1 MQLEF
6 CTQSSRN
13 DGDFSAN
20 TERLVNF
27 YPEPIPEGG
36 RARFVLRS
44 VLGSEEWAQLPGVFI
59 RALGVVFDRDEDGA
73 MIERLFSVIGGDL
86 FEVASNGTLANLG
99 AVGDSVDTTLTG
111 NNGDVLVVCEGKY
124 YLWNGSTLT
133 EPTAGAFS
141 DFGAVEFLGGYTIL
155 TERNGRRFQWSALG
169 DATDLPG
176 LNFASAEGRDDA
188 LLRPVAINGNLWLF
202 KARSTEIWGLTGQAS
217 ENAFARLGGGVR
229 ERGLLGF
236 NLIAKTPDS
245 AFFVGD
251 DGICYITDGAQFAP
265 VSRTPVEAAIEQ
277 ETPTD
282 CLYYE
287 DEGHKFCVVRFRNRP
302 AWVYDLSTG
311 LWHERGDGI
320 DGSWSTT
327 SAVYAYGQWRAG
339 RADGRISA
347 MLRNNQDVDGPLIRV
362 ATSRTLQNM
371 GGRFRVPA
379 IEFMGKVGRSDIGR
393 DASMIVQFS
402 RDGGNTWGNERI
414 RSLGDLGEYDKRMVF
429 RQVGQAR
436 NLAARIRIT
445 DPADLRLWSAANVA
459 VV

>member
-1 MQLEF
+1 MF
-6 CTQSSRN
+6 
-13 DGDFSAN
+13 A
-20 TERLVNF
+20 
-27 YPEPIPEGG
+27 EPIPEGG

-73 MIERLFSVIGGDL
+73 MIERLFASIDGKL
-86 FEVASNGTLANLG
+86 FQVASNGGITNLG
-99 AVGDSVDTTLTG
+99 DIENSQNTTIAG
-111 NNGDVLVVCEGKY
+111 NNNDVSVVCGGKY
-124 YLWNGSTLT
+124 YVWNGTTLT

-155 TERNGRRFQWSALG
+155 TERNGRRFQWSALA

-202 KARSTEIWGLTGQAS
+202 KARSTEIWSLTGQAS

-282 CLYYE
+282 CFYYE

-311 LWHERGDGI
+311 LWHERATGTGA
-320 DGSWSTT
+320 WLAT
-327 SAVYAYGQWRAG
+327 SAVYAFGSWRIG
-339 RADGRISA
+339 RDDGRVA
-347 MLRNNQDVDGPLIRV
+347 RLLRNNADISGALIRE